1 MPKFVIEREIP
12 GARKMSAEELRGAAQ
27 LSNSVIQKLGP
38 DIRWE
43 HSYVTGDKIFCVYE
57 APNEELIRAHA
68 RESGF
73 PANTITPVA
82 AEIGPATAA

>member
-1 MPKFVIEREIP
+1 MPKFIIEREIP
-12 GARKMSAEELRGAAQ
+12 GAGKMSAEELRGAAQ
-27 LSNSVIQKLGP
+27 QSNSVIQKLGP

-68 RESGF
+68 REAGF

-82 AEIGPATAA
+82 AEMGPATAA

>member
-12 GARKMSAEELRGAAQ
+12 GAGKMSAEELRGAAQ

-68 RESGF
+68 QESGF
-73 PANTITPVA
+73 PANTITLVA

>member
-1 MPKFVIEREIP
+1 MPKFIIEREIP
-12 GARKMSAEELRGAAQ
+12 GAGKMSAEELRGAAQ
-27 LSNSVIQKLGP
+27 QSNSAIQKLGP

-68 RESGF
+68 QESGF

-82 AEIGPATAA
+82 AEMGPATAA